1 MPHGSCCVEI
11 PSPNLTERSPNGPF
25 TDLAQRLLETF
36 GVPFYLFSSEG
47 DLLYHH
53 PEWPPPPS
61 NWGKRVAQQAESAN
75 TQPPQEPK
83 LLVYEKPLLVLG
95 MEINTDRESPI
106 LAVGVFSTSR
116 LVPTWILKRR
126 LLRHGFRDYAQIL
139 CERLLSQ
146 PAWSKD
152 TILRTA
158 RLFLAHNRLLA
169 DKHSK
174 EKECQALA
182 AELAGTYEEIS
193 LLHRLTQNLRISQTD
208 EELASLALEGM
219 LETVPAEG
227 LAILLLPP
235 ETPGGHEKGFLQA
248 EGSFFTRGN
257 CPVEASQ
264 LLELAAELKVAEST
278 RPIVCNRRIT
288 QQPAWRY
295 PEIREL
301 IMAPLIGGKECFGF
315 LAVFN
320 HSQGKEFGTVEAS
333 LVGSIAAILGSHS
346 SNLLL
351 YRQQE
356 ESLAGIIRALTAA
369 IDAKDA
375 YTCGHSD
382 RVARVAVRLAQELG
396 VEPRL
401 LHTIYLAGLLHDIGK
416 IGTSEAILRKPGKL
430 TDEEYEHIKQHPRI
444 GYRILMDLKHLSGVL
459 PAVLHHHERWDGGGY
474 PAGLAGEEI
483 PLAARI
489 IAVADAFDAMGS
501 NRAYRSRLPDEKID
515 AILREGAGKQWDPAV
530 IEAFFRIRD
539 ELDAIV
545 QEERSAREEQQ
556 FFLPTTST
564 VNGAIPA
571 AVLAAT

>member
-1 MPHGSCCVEI
+1 MLQGSVPVEAPI
-11 PSPNLTERSPNGPF
+11 STQLKAPPNRLLTE
-25 TDLAQRLLETF
+25 LAHRLHDTF
-36 GVPFYLFSSEG
+36 GVPFYLFDTDGTPLFVEI
-47 DLLYHH
+47 D
-53 PEWPPPPS
+53 WPPPPG
-61 NWGKRVAQQAESAN
+61 NWGRRLARQVGSSYN
-75 TQPPQEPK
+75 PSGDPQ
-83 LLVYEKPLLVLG
+83 LLVHENPLVVLG
-95 MEINTDRESPI
+95 LTLSGENHGTI
-106 LAVGVFSTSR
+106 LAVGLFLTSR
-116 LVPTWILKRR
+116 LAPSWIIRRR
-126 LLRHGFRDYAQIL
+126 LLRQGFGEGAQIL
-139 CERLLSQ
+139 AERLLAQ
-146 PAWSKD
+146 PAWPKD
-152 TILRTA
+152 ALLRTA
-158 RLFLAHNRLLA
+158 GLFLAHHRLVA
-169 DKHSK
+169 EKKAK

-193 LLHRLTQNLRISQTD
+193 LLHRLTQNLRLSQTD
-208 EELASLALEGM
+208 EELASLALEWM
-219 LETVPAEG
+219 QEAVPAEG
-227 LAILLLPP
+227 IAILLLSP
-235 ETPGGHEKGFLQA
+235 ETISTAIDKRFPHR
-248 EGSFFTRGN
+248 EGAFFTRGN
-257 CPVEASQ
+257 CPLDASQ
-264 LLELAAELKVAEST
+264 LLGLAAELKVEESS

-288 QQPAWRY
+288 QKPDWRY
-295 PEIREL
+295 PDIHEL
-301 IMAPLIGGKECFGF
+301 IIAPLVGGKECFGY

-320 HSQGKEFGTVEAS
+320 HSQGGEFGTVEAS

-382 RVARVAVRLAQELG
+382 RVARLAVRLAQELG
-396 VEPRL
+396 VDSRM

-430 TDEEYEHIKQHPRI
+430 SPEEYEHIKQHVRI

-539 ELDAIV
+539 ELDVLV

-556 FFLPTTST
+556 FFLPTAST
-564 VNGAIPA
+564 VHGAIPA
-571 AVLAAT
+571 AVLALT